1 MPTLNPPL
9 VAAGKPAWSRFGSRI
24 RIGLLVWSLVIAG
37 CQSSKPAL
45 PELGARFEPKNI
57 YRAIEVLPGDLQR
70 VVLMPV
76 TVSSPDLATLD
87 HRRELAR
94 ILEEELRK
102 THRFEVVKATP
113 EELRRGF
120 GKDAFSAGEV
130 LPADLLSRIQAAHS
144 ADGVLFVQIASY
156 RPFPPVAIGWEL
168 RLVTADQG
176 RTLWSA
182 DESFDASQADVAR
195 AARDYFRG
203 HHTGSSE
210 LADPQ
215 ADLRSPSRFCR
226 YTAQALWQTLPKR

>member
-1 MPTLNPPL
+1 MNIPKPILASLLTL
-9 VAAGKPAWSRFGSRI
+9 
-24 RIGLLVWSLVIAG
+24 GLLVGG
-37 CQSSKPAL
+37 CETPKPSL
-45 PELGARFEPKNI
+45 PELGARFEPKNV
-57 YRAIEVLPGDLQR
+57 YRAVEVLPGDLQR

-76 TVSSPDLATLD
+76 TIASPDLATLD
-87 HRRELAR
+87 QRNQLAQ

-102 THRFEVVKATP
+102 THRFEVVRATR

-120 GKDAFSAGEV
+120 GKDAFSATES
-130 LPADLLSRIQAAHS
+130 LPPDLLTRIQAAHS

-176 RTLWSA
+176 RTLWSI
-182 DESFDASQADVAR
+182 DETFDASQAEVAR
-195 AARDYFRG
+195 SARDYFKA
-203 HHTGSSE
+203 HHTGASE

-226 YTAQALWQTLPKR
+226 YTATTALQTLPQR

>member
-1 MPTLNPPL
+1 MSARIPFSKPL
-9 VAAGKPAWSRFGSRI
+9 RNA
-24 RIGLLVWSLVIAG
+24 LLVWSLLIAG

-57 YRAIEVLPGDLQR
+57 YRAVEVLPGDLQR

-87 HRRELAR
+87 HRRQLAR

-120 GKDAFSAGEV
+120 GKDAFSASEV

-176 RTLWSA
+176 RTLWSV
-182 DESFDASQADVAR
+182 DEAFDASQAEVAR
-195 AARDYFRG
+195 AARDYFRS